1 MAENEYDAYA
11 FNSYRDLGGTM
22 SQDQFDLLKLE
33 DQAFACYT
41 LLGGVATRE
50 KFDERARGFS
60 DYTRVIYIGG
70 ECTTIQRNN
79 GKRLYIRSRDVAM
92 KYFTLD
98 YCNGDWSES
107 ERVFH
112 AVDAVCSW
120 T

>member
-1 MAENEYDAYA
+1 
-11 FNSYRDLGGTM
+11 
-22 SQDQFDLLKLE
+22 
-33 DQAFACYT
+33 
-41 LLGGVATRE
+41 
-50 KFDERARGFS
+50 
-60 DYTRVIYIGG
+60 
-70 ECTTIQRNN
+70 
-79 GKRLYIRSRDVAM
+79 VAM